1 MSYES
6 RRIRLSPERKTS
18 LLVRCQVFVDLQ
30 SAVEDLEESL
40 VSAVV
45 TELSVVLT
53 VEHTLVSG

>member
-18 LLVRCQVFVDLQ
+18 LLVRWQVFVDLQ

-40 VSAVV
+40 VSAVA

-53 VEHTLVSG
+53 IGHTLVSG